1 MRTRPYKNEFG
12 VYENEWFYIKLR
24 LVLEL
29 RDNLTRND
37 LLDWTGEATRAR
49 RSDGEIGAEE
59 ET

>member
-1 MRTRPYKNEFG
+1 MKMNG
-12 VYENEWFYIKLR
+12 FYINLR

-37 LLDWTGEATRAR
+37 LLDWTGEPTRAR

-59 ET
+59 ES